1 MTVEADAPMSTE
13 DRLIYM
19 ANQIARNFATMGHAA
34 AAAAVADHILSF
46 WDPRM
51 KARIDAMLADQRGQF
66 SPIAAAAI
74 EQLRVCAASQTPA
87 TEFNAVDQDGHC
99 DAG

>member
-1 MTVEADAPMSTE
+1 MSNEQMSTD

-19 ANQIARNFATMGHAA
+19 ANQIARNFSTMTPAA
-34 AAAAVADHILSF
+34 AADAVADHIRSF

-51 KARIDAMLADQRGQF
+51 KVRVNIMLAERRAMF
-66 SPIAAAAI
+66 SAVAAAAI
-74 EQLRVCAASQTPA
+74 ERLQAGAIESQTPA